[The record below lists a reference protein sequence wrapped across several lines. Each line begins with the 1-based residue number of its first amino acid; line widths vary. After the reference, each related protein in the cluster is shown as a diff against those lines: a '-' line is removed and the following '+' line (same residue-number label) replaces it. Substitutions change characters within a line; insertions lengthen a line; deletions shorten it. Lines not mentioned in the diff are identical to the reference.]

1 MLFRSPHFV
10 ATKTIVIMVGV
21 QKLAEGTA
29 AEPII
34 TRMLEQDKVRW
45 WKKRNLRLMYV
56 WLFCCC
62 MGVEITSGF
71 DSQLIGTLQFSVPFN
86 KYFGDGY
93 LDKDGEHSI
102 NPKIIGFM
110 SACYQLGSILA
121 VPIAPWL
128 NQRYGRRMAI
138 FVGSVIMVVGAILQG
153 FAQHVAMYIIAR
165 MLLGFGIL
173 FAIIAGSALIGELA
187 HPKERPFMTSLFN
200 ASYFIGSITAAA
212 ISIKTTTIGGNWG
225 WRLPSLLQI
234 CPSILQICTVWL
246 LPESPRFLIS
256 RDRDD
261 EAYAILVKYHAE
273 DDANSLLVQAEMA
286 QIRSTIKLEMENSK
300 QSWMDMIRTPGMR
313 RRVIIS
319 VFLGLFTQMSGN
331 TLLSYYQKLLF
342 NLMGFTDN
350 STKTRINMANQCW
363 SLLNAVIIALVVTRF
378 PRRKMFMLSAGS
390 MVMVFMAITITLHS
404 LQKADRAGTTN
415 SSAQIASLFFYFA
428 YSPCYNIGN
437 NSLTY
442 TYLVEL
448 FPYAQRTM
456 GIGIEQIFGKLAG
469 FFSIYVNPIALT
481 AIEWKYFA
489 IYCAW
494 ISFEFSFIYFMY
506 PETYNRTLEELAF
519 LFEDDLADEATR
531 ATEKTVNQVR
541 DSTVVDHGKTG
552 TTTIE
557 RAA

>member
-1 MLFRSPHFV
+1 MAIPKPQE
-10 ATKTIVIMVGV
+10 ATG
-21 QKLAEGTA
+21 G
-29 AEPII
+29 EPLI
-34 TRMLEQDKVRW
+34 TRMVEEDKVRW
-45 WKKRNLRLMYV
+45 WNKKNLRIMYL

-71 DSQLIGTLQFSVPFN
+71 DSQLIGTLQFSTPFN
-86 KYFGDGY
+86 TYFGDGY
-93 LDKDGEHSI
+93 KDKDNKPSI
-102 NPKIIGFM
+102 NPNIIGFM

-121 VPIAPWL
+121 VPVSPWL
-128 NQRYGRRMAI
+128 NQRYGRRMSI
-138 FVGSVIMVVGAILQG
+138 FVGSIIMVTGAILQG
-153 FAQHVAMYIIAR
+153 FAQHVGMYIIAR

-173 FAIIAGSALIGELA
+173 FAIVSGSALIGELA
-187 HPKERPFMTSLFN
+187 YPKERPFMTSLFN

-212 ISIKTTTIGGNWG
+212 IAIKTTTIKGNWG
-225 WRLPSLLQI
+225 WRIPSLLQI
-234 CPSILQICTVWL
+234 CPSFLQLATVWL
-246 LPESPRFLIS
+246 LPESPRWLIS
-256 RDRDD
+256 RDRDE
-261 EAYAILVKYHAE
+261 EALAILVKYHAE
-273 DDANSLLVQAEMA
+273 GDANSELVHAEMA
-286 QIRSTIKLEMENSK
+286 QIRSTIRLEMENSS
-300 QSWMDMIRTPGMR
+300 QSWLDMVRTPGMR
-313 RRVIIS
+313 RRVLIA

-342 NLMGFTDN
+342 ELMGFTDDH
-350 STKTRINMANQCW
+350 TKTRINMANQCW

-378 PRRKMFMLSAGS
+378 RRRWMFMLSAGS
-390 MVMVFMAITITLHS
+390 MTMVFMAITICFQR
-404 LQKADRAGTTN
+404 LQLAKKHGTTN
-415 SSAQIASLFFYFA
+415 SPAQVAALFFYFA

-442 TYLVEL
+442 TYLVEI

-489 IYCAW
+489 IYCGW
-494 ISFEFSFIYFMY
+494 ITFEFTFVYFVY

-531 ATEKTVNQVR
+531 ATEKSVQGHETM
-541 DSTVVDHGKTG
+541 DHGKMG